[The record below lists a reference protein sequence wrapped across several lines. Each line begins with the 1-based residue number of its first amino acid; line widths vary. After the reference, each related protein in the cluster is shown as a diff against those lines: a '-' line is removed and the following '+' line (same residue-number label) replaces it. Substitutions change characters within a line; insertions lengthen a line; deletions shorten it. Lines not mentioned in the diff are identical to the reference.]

1 MQLCQAEIY
10 IQKLKTRKKLWSRL
24 ERKLKLSTSITIHA
38 KNNVLAFCLERLIG
52 VAKVS
57 SSDVSAL
64 DDGDSYREWSGH
76 IRRLAPYVPS
86 FCLRNPTLSLQR
98 LSFLLFNLKL
108 CQLIDLSRSLR
119 GKSCWQCVVDVFKK
133 RMLHGLDM
141 SECGMT
147 AQSVQYLCMGSSS
160 NGSNGSNGSGGS
172 NGGGGSGS
180 GSIRNAKQHPRL
192 SIYNNNSKNNS
203 KNRTSNKT
211 AACLAAT
218 SLYSPMRP
226 SPKKRQLQWNVIQPG
241 VHIHQTGRPSSILRT
256 TNATS
261 PRRPSL
267 ASKYSPRKMQ
277 SHHFQLHLPQ
287 PSTSTPSLHL
297 KVHKNPSLGSSCSLS
312 TSMLLKRSLHTLTI
326 LSLSSN
332 PNIQKEGA
340 RILSEWMISTATKK
354 TLTSLNM
361 SKCKL
366 DASGIIHLLNAVNAC
381 KSMAY
386 LDVSNNIVD
395 GK

>member
-1 MQLCQAEIY
+1 
-10 IQKLKTRKKLWSRL
+10 
-24 ERKLKLSTSITIHA
+24 
-38 KNNVLAFCLERLIG
+38 
-52 VAKVS
+52 
-57 SSDVSAL
+57 
-64 DDGDSYREWSGH
+64 
-76 IRRLAPYVPS
+76 
-86 FCLRNPTLSLQR
+86 
-98 LSFLLFNLKL
+98 
-108 CQLIDLSRSLR
+108 
-119 GKSCWQCVVDVFKK
+119 
-133 RMLHGLDM
+133 
-141 SECGMT
+141 
-147 AQSVQYLCMGSSS
+147 
-160 NGSNGSNGSGGS
+160 
-172 NGGGGSGS
+172 
-180 GSIRNAKQHPRL
+180 
-192 SIYNNNSKNNS
+192 
-203 KNRTSNKT
+203 
-211 AACLAAT
+211 
-218 SLYSPMRP
+218 MRP
-226 SPKKRQLQWNVIQPG
+226 SPKKRQLQWNVIQSG